1 MKDVRFSSNDLG
13 QLPAVVHLPSRTTA
27 APNPTFSYVAVM
39 PDQFFSLPH
48 CYNKGEAALMYAVL
62 EDAFYCFA
70 KQFVEKGARVRC
82 LAKEAER
89 WFFSNDDRWPFSFV
103 NICLALRIDPG
114 YLRLRLRQWQQ
125 RPPTRIKLKK
135 QRVVSRTRS
144 LLVAA

>member
-13 QLPAVVHLPSRTTA
+13 QLPAVVYPPSRTTA

-48 CYNKGEAALMYAVL
+48 CYDKGEAALMYAVL

-70 KQFVEKGARVRC
+70 KQFVENGARGQC

-103 NICLALRIDPG
+103 NICLVLRIDPE
-114 YLRLRLRQWQQ
+114 YLRLGLRQWQQ
-125 RPPTRIKLKK
+125 RPPTHIKRKK

>member
-1 MKDVRFSSNDLG
+1 MTDVRSSSNVQD
-13 QLPAVVHLPSRTTA
+13 QFPAVVHPPSRTTA
-27 APNPTFSYVAVM
+27 APNSTFSYVAVM
-39 PDQFFSLPH
+39 PDQFSSLPH
-48 CYNKGEAALMYAVL
+48 CYDKGEAALMYAVL

-70 KQFVEKGARVRC
+70 KQFAENGLRAQC

-103 NICLALRIDPG
+103 NICLVLRIDPG
-114 YLRLRLRQWQQ
+114 YLRLGLRQWQQ
-125 RPPTRIKLKK
+125 RPPTRIKRKK

>member
-1 MKDVRFSSNDLG
+1 
-13 QLPAVVHLPSRTTA
+13 
-27 APNPTFSYVAVM
+27 M

-70 KQFVEKGARVRC
+70 KQFVENGARVRC

-103 NICLALRIDPG
+103 NICLVLRIDPG
-114 YLRLRLRQWQQ
+114 YLRLGLRQWQQ
-125 RPPTRIKLKK
+125 RPPTHIKRKK